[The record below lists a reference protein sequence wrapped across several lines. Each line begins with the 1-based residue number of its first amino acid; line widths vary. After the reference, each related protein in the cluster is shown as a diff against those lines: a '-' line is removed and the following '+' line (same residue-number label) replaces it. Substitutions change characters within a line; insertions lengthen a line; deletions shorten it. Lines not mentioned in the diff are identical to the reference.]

1 MSFRQ
6 ITINDVAKRAQVSVS
21 TVSNVLTGNR
31 PVSGETR
38 ERVLQIVEETGYRP
52 NRLARGLVSRSSKT
66 IGVVASGLEY
76 FGPSRTLV
84 GIEQEASERGYTL
97 ILSLVHEPETSEVEP
112 VVVNLITHQ
121 VDGIVWAIPQIGH
134 NRIWWRKAVDSL
146 PVPVVFLNHQPWPGL
161 AGVDVDNRYGGYLAT
176 RHLLDAGFRRIGL
189 IAGPQDWYAAEM
201 RRQGWEDALH
211 EAEQPTETRQ
221 VAIGDWSPL
230 SGERA
235 LHALRV
241 SYPEMEAVFV
251 SNDQMAIGAMRAA
264 SDLALCVPDD
274 LAIVGFDDIPESAFT
289 QPRLTTIRQPVVE
302 VGRLSVATLTD
313 IIAAENEAAANG
325 HQSPI
330 LLQPELIVR
339 ESSRAKHRVG

>member
-1 MSFRQ
+1 MSFGQ
-6 ITINDVAKRAQVSVS
+6 TTIHDVARRAQVSVS

-31 PVSGETR
+31 PVSEETR
-38 ERVLQIVEETGYRP
+38 TRVLQIVAETGYRP

-97 ILSLVHEPETSEVEP
+97 ILSLVHKPETSEVEP
-112 VVVNLITHQ
+112 VVANLITHQ
-121 VDGIVWAIPQIGH
+121 VDGMVWAIPQIGH
-134 NRIWWRKAVDSL
+134 NRTWWRNAVNSL
-146 PVPVVFLNHQPWPGL
+146 PVPVVFLNHQAWPGL
-161 AGVDVDNRYGGYLAT
+161 AGVDVDNRYGGYVAT
-176 RHLLDAGFRRIGL
+176 RHLLDAGFRHIGL

-211 EAEQPTETRQ
+211 EAGQPTEERQ

-230 SGERA
+230 SGEQA

-241 SYPEMEAVFV
+241 SYPEMEAVFI

-264 SDLALCVPDD
+264 SDLRLRVPDD
-274 LAIVGFDDIPESAFT
+274 LAIVGFDDIPEAAFT
-289 QPRLTTIRQPVVE
+289 QPRLTTIRQQVVE
-302 VGRLSVATLTD
+302 VGRLSVAMLID
-313 IIAAENEAAANG
+313 IIADSTASATNG
-325 HQSPI
+325 HAPLV
-330 LLQPELIVR
+330 LLQPELVVR
-339 ESSRAKHRVG
+339 ESSWRKE